1 MKDAPEKRFYSGPVA
16 VSCPET
22 DPERAMTVTITPLAR
37 YFAAEVKGV
46 NLTEPVADGDFAE
59 VAEAF
64 ETHSILVFRNQ
75 PLDDEQQVA
84 FSRRF
89 GPLETTVN
97 SNPGGAGT
105 EVTILSNL
113 DRDGSVI
120 PPEDRRMVFNTGNQ
134 MWHTDSSFKQV
145 PATASLLSARR
156 VPPRGGE
163 TEFATMRAAYDAL
176 EADRRSEIDELVCV
190 HDFAY
195 SRGRIDPNLLRARDK
210 SEVPPVRHPL
220 VRGNPANGRRNL
232 FTGAHASYV
241 DGMPLAEGRLLIG
254 ELTAHATRPEFV
266 YRHEWREGDLVM
278 WDNRCALH
286 RGRPWDARHA
296 RVMHRT
302 TIAGVGPTL

>member
-1 MKDAPEKRFYSGPVA
+1 
-16 VSCPET
+16 
-22 DPERAMTVTITPLAR
+22 MTVTITPLSR
-37 YFAAEVKGV
+37 YFAAEVTGV
-46 NLTEPVADGDFAE
+46 NLAAPVPDPDFDE
-59 VAEAF
+59 IREAF
-64 ETHSILVFRNQ
+64 ETHSILVFRGQ
-75 PLDDEQQVA
+75 PVDDRQQVA

-105 EVTILSNL
+105 EVAVLSNL
-113 DRDGSVI
+113 DRDGAVI
-120 PPEDRRMVFNTGNQ
+120 PPGDRRMVFNTGNR

-176 EADRRSEIDELVCV
+176 APDRQAELDGLVCV

-195 SRGRIDPNLLRARDK
+195 SRGLIDPNLLRPCDK
-210 SEVPPVRHPL
+210 AEVPPVRHPL
-220 VRGNPANGRRNL
+220 VRSNPANGRRTL

-241 DGMPLAEGRLLIG
+241 DGMPLADGRRLIG

-266 YRHEWREGDLVM
+266 YRHEWQPGDLVM

-286 RGRPWDARHA
+286 RGRPWDAGHA

-302 TIAGVGPTL
+302 TVAGCGPTL